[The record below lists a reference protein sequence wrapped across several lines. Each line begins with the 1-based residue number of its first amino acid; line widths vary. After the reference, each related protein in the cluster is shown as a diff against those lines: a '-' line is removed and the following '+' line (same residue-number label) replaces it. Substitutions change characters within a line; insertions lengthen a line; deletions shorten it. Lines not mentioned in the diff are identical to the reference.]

1 MVLTILRRDTPSSV
15 ANSTEHYGEPLVD
28 ALGKLWVNS
37 GDSYVFKPTVTV
49 SASPDYTSGDT
60 LGGKITL
67 TNIARAAGSGMVLTS
82 LVITDAANQKPEGE
96 ILVFDANPADSTLTD
111 NAAFVLHADDIELDP
126 STRRVTRNGEQ
137 VPLTLKEFGLLEY
150 FMRNPDKVVSR
161 EDLLNHLWDFNYVGF
176 SNVVDVHIKNLR
188 RKLSGDSEG
197 LLETIRGIGY
207 RLRA

>member
-111 NAAFVLHADDIELDP
+111 NAAFVLHADDIAKVIARFPVVTADYYTANSGKAIATLNGLN
-126 STRRVTRNGEQ
+126 RVLAPASGR
-137 VPLTLKEFGLLEY
+137 TLYMAF
-150 FMRNPDKVVSR
+150 VTTTAA
-161 EDLLNHLWDFNYVGF
+161 
-176 SNVVDVHIKNLR
+176 NLAATTDIGMA
-188 RKLSGDSEG
+188 LSV
-197 LLETIRGIGY
+197 
-207 RLRA
+207 LRD